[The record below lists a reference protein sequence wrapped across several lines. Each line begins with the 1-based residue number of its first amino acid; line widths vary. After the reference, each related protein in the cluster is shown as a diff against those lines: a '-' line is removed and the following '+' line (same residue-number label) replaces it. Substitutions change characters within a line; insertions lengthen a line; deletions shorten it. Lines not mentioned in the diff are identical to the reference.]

1 MGALIGSF
9 GMSNVLNE
17 AKKQQVLALGKLGWP
32 LRRIE
37 QATGVRRETAGAY
50 LKAAGIAVRPPAG
63 WGRRAPAK
71 PANEVTTDPA
81 EAKAAGEGTDNPGE
95 AKPANEVTTDFG
107 QPISPPTRN
116 RDRATSER
124 SEEHTSELQS
134 RLHLVC
140 RLLLEKKKTTTT

>member
-1 MGALIGSF
+1 
-9 GMSNVLNE
+9 MSAAPSLDV
-17 AKKQQVLALGKLGWP
+17 QVSDARLD
-32 LRRIE
+32 RIRCE
-37 QATGVRRETAGAY
+37 STRWSVDCCFFQAEDGIRDVAVTGVQTCA
-50 LKAAGIAVRPPAG
+50 LPISG

-116 RDRATSER
+116 RDRKS
-124 SEEHTSELQS
+124 
-134 RLHLVC
+134 VV
-140 RLLLEKKKTTTT
+140 